1 MKEGLDPNQH
11 RIYEGR
17 TRCLTNTGFIK
28 EGLDPN
34 QYTGFMKEGLEP
46 NQHRIYEGRTRS

>member
-17 TRCLTNTGFIK
+17 TN
-28 EGLDPN
+28 
-34 QYTGFMKEGLEP
+34 TGFMKEGLAT
-46 NQHRIYEGRTRS
+46 QDL

>member
-17 TRCLTNTGFIK
+17 TRMTL
-28 EGLDPN
+28 EP
-34 QYTGFMKEGLEP
+34 GFMKEGLDP
-46 NQHRIYEGRTRS
+46 NQHRIYEGRTRA

>member
-17 TRCLTNTGFIK
+17 TRGLTN
-28 EGLDPN
+28 
-34 QYTGFMKEGLEP
+34 TGFMKEGLEP
-46 NQHRIYEGRTRS
+46 NKHRIYEGRTRS

>member
-17 TRCLTNTGFIK
+17 T
-28 EGLDPN
+28 
-34 QYTGFMKEGLEP
+34 TGFMKEGLDP
-46 NQHRIYEGRTRS
+46 NKHRIYEGRTRS

>member
-17 TRCLTNTGFIK
+17 TRTN
-28 EGLDPN
+28 
-34 QYTGFMKEGLEP
+34 TGFMKEGLDLTT
-46 NQHRIYEGRTRS
+46 QDL

>member
-17 TRCLTNTGFIK
+17 TRCLTNTGF
-28 EGLDPN
+28 
-34 QYTGFMKEGLEP
+34 MKEGLEP
-46 NQHRIYEGRTRS
+46 NQHRIYEGRTRA